1 MLRLKDIAIDVSS
14 TIVDQLV
21 VDDIYS
27 LKNCFTNR
35 DVAGKNIHE
44 MRAIKI
50 VFIFYFNFVY
60 D

>member
-1 MLRLKDIAIDVSS
+1 MTFTRSKIALLIAD
-14 TIVDQLV
+14 
-21 VDDIYS
+21 
-27 LKNCFTNR
+27 R